1 MVVLVV
7 ATTSDAASATPAAA
21 FLAMPG
27 WTPGPSIPVRM
38 PRPRPRHRL
47 LPCLTLRAAGAGRRG
62 ELRERRGG
70 AAAAARARDR
80 GGGRPGPAVGGRH
93 GGARLRGGPPQPPH
107 RRLQPTRAHR
117 PPHRRPHLRDGVDVR
132 RRAGARWAAPP
143 NPRIGP
149 WLRLLRRIA
158 ADRGLVPEFE
168 VITLLVFFF
177 NFAFLISFLELG
189 IAVVCIG

>member
-117 PPHRRPHLRDGVDVR
+117 PPHRRPAPQGRRGRAAAGRAPRVGRAAQPADRALAPPAPPDR
-132 RRAGARWAAPP
+132 RRPRPRAG
-143 NPRIGP
+143 
-149 WLRLLRRIA
+149 
-158 ADRGLVPEFE
+158 V
-168 VITLLVFFF
+168 
-177 NFAFLISFLELG
+177 
-189 IAVVCIG
+189 